1 MKRKRRRSV
10 KKSIRGG
17 PSPSRVNYFFL
28 ESLERRAMLALTTA
42 LDDLPMAMAESL
54 PGDSGVVALQADSG
68 LAIPAGT
75 TQVFTDDYTGSITNS
90 GTLFADGDPTITING
105 DYRQTASGITRID
118 LGLPF
123 FYPWINWSNP
133 SQQLVDRD
141 NSSTSFLNIS
151 GKAYLSGTL
160 DVTNLTHS
168 QRLKVGDRLPL
179 MRFDGLEGRFTSM
192 TGMDTDDPNL
202 FLSLQYVMPRFGDAK
217 KATGIDLVVL
227 EKPTIIRADGS
238 TGRLPSTSQATGL
251 SIVTHGFKSSDAN
264 YRPLAR
270 TIAAKNPSW
279 DSVVFDW
286 SSEAAFFRGTN
297 PFWTAERA
305 YDAGDSLRMWL
316 QASNISYVNYDLT
329 AHSAGTWVISAL
341 ADGLPTEKTVE
352 ATILDGFTPYN
363 TRIAG
368 VGAGVVS
375 ANIDRGLNI
384 YCTGD
389 LAYTHEYRP
398 NLVNIDVSRLRSYL
412 ESHSSVLS
420 HGVPVNWYA
429 ATANQSPPASP
440 TLVDQLGFAMAPM
453 SGNQAARKLLED
465 YRGATLV
472 VKGDRSVTVKAGG
485 TSEAP
490 PSKMPLPE
498 GYKTGQADLTV
509 LRAMTA
515 RVAEGIR
522 TTDADAKRI
531 TAGSSTRART
541 ARATPTPPNFG
552 SIPVFGLSAA
562 NEASGVVTSLLGADA
577 EEMSLDDLFDLGFR
591 IDSAVSPEQLLLWA
605 YGEGEVPSSLITV
618 SLSKEL
624 SGTPATITGSGSL
637 SLGSGGKLFSA
648 TVNGTLQGTYS
659 GSVNLVA
666 GLDPTNGVYVQEGGS
681 LIVAA
686 NAAAQIVG
694 SGKVLN
700 LVGAAVSAQGSL
712 AARLA
717 ARLDDGDDTA
727 NERLY
732 LHAGTF
738 VDTIRSGGKTTLD
751 GALDISGVR
760 ASTPLTT
767 VKGSGS
773 YNLADG
779 TSSFAAS
786 AGGLDSTDVANLIR
800 RIADPVS
807 QAAGNAAKAF
817 SNVPAIFG
825 KSFSFDTDVFGF
837 RERIDQMVDGFADRI
852 GEQPEV
858 TGLDLVK
865 RVRDAVV
872 KTLFTAS
879 NVSAVSEPDS
889 SVTDVSFD
897 LELPAQP
904 FSKQIKLPNS
914 FKLGGF
920 TIDTSDLQPIDVAAS
935 LGMKTRIRINNE
947 NGLQILVDAS
957 KTQIDVGA
965 TIKSDITFRGKVAKL
980 LDFDGL
986 IQPRYAPAFQV
997 TFAGGEMSLLQLLGS
1012 VNAIQSSPACRY
1024 LELPVRIKLD
1034 PIDPIPAFD
1043 YRTKFIFDLGSIASS
1058 DNTAAF
1064 TQSPDETGVY
1074 FNNIN
1079 VANGSDALV
1088 YDIFRRAGGPVL
1100 DKISNAIPKNVRE
1113 LLLGTMSLGKGYG
1126 DLTINDVIGA
1136 KLGLGYDSPVDLIPY
1151 GLNVLTGIPYK
1162 VTRPATDY
1170 MEQILRIA
1178 DLYARAKDEWN
1189 SQDTNGASRTS
1200 STLEEAKNLGLRFPV
1215 MDNLLSS
1222 VTRIL
1227 SGDPNVPLV
1236 TFSHDF
1242 VDDILKA
1249 ITDGRVTAAQVQNA
1263 ADELA
1268 KYDAA
1273 PGIIRNILKAN
1284 DGRVAVNINTEEL
1297 KKAIVKRVA
1306 GKADPAVR
1314 DVLSF
1319 LLDKAMPIDFGL
1331 SVALQSS
1338 VTVGVDTHFLLP
1350 GNVAEKVTSSIYLD
1364 TSKPL
1369 FDFDLKVSQS
1379 MSLLNIV
1386 KKSTSVIDVNGG
1398 PLEGFVLDTT
1408 RRGGGLLGKARRY
1421 VEHASNVV
1429 SDGLNHAKD
1438 VVAKSAEQLGKEAVG
1453 AILEAGNEIADV
1465 GKEWLRKILAYAPD
1479 VRYDQLVGG
1488 RITVGV
1494 RDGNDPGKLRL
1505 SEALS
1510 GQAELYASGNIAAE
1524 MATSFKALGKSKTFS
1539 TGRMTLLKFDTS
1551 RVRHNNAGGGSVL
1564 GPVSF
1569 DPPPPNE
1576 FAELVNGTLFVYG
1589 SPAADVVN
1597 VSSSAGKITVAYGD
1611 TSQSYDEAAVREITV
1626 SFDGQAKPQGA
1637 RIRPGLAVNGGN
1649 DSFTIGGDVSG
1660 RIVVRVNG
1668 GTGNDTFSARVGN
1681 SEFAGEVTFRGGAGG
1696 DQLTG
1701 GAGRSTLF
1709 GEQGGDVL
1717 RAGSGYA
1724 VLDGGDDPDALSGPM
1739 EGPWGTAGG
1748 GIMAGGNGE
1757 DILNVGPWSTGNWIL
1772 VGGRLDAAGDQSP
1785 NFIYG
1790 GKGNDLLVAGDLF
1803 RPGGVPQPAATS
1815 GGKGTM
1821 LGGEGDDAIYGSPFD
1836 DVCVGGDYDNSEFS
1850 GVDQIYAG
1858 DGANLITPGNF
1869 IQSDDPAI
1877 LVPTDTSVATGIG
1890 RSELAVGGK
1899 GVDTFRL
1906 GVAATAINF
1915 RGRAESDLFDIGI
1928 GDISSITGPV
1938 SVIAGGGKGDHIVV
1952 NDATTTA
1959 AADYRVTPTLVTSV
1973 TGGAVA
1979 RAPAGTSRF
1988 GGLTYDA
1995 TAENLD
2001 LLGTDGVNVF
2011 DVQPSRFT
2019 SYFID
2024 GNAPASGFVEASKG
2038 DYLKLDT
2045 KSTFPADPRG
2055 YGLDTSGRR
2064 LSIEERGKGRWDFT
2078 AGTGHKPVSFN
2089 SIERFN
2095 HVDILAVAAEAGATS
2110 SAAVRVY
2117 DAETLAPLFTIDAA
2131 ATYGTKYREG
2141 VRVATGD
2148 LDNDGLPDVAVAP
2161 GRMAAPVI
2169 KVFNGSPQSGV
2180 QGTEI
2185 VGLRI
2190 AADATYG
2197 SSFKGGVSLTIGDVV
2212 GDTLNDIV
2220 LAPSRGPATVKV
2232 FRNKLVAGAPY
2243 AGFIQT
2249 PARTFDAFPGQTGYI
2264 GGGTVAAGDVLG
2276 LGKQQIVVGSGVGIR
2291 GEVNVFDVRAQAATY
2306 ASLMQIVDPTVPNN
2320 RGGVSVATGDL
2331 DADGRFDIVTGV
2343 GAGSG
2348 GWVRAYSGRTGSQLY
2363 GFQTAANLAATVPT
2377 RVAVRALDG
2386 DSRMAVFATWGAD
2399 ARQNYRI
2406 RRIDSATRATVDQ
2419 LQVPSQ
2425 GLSGGGLN
2433 IG

>member
-1 MKRKRRRSV
+1 MKRKRRPSV
-10 KKSIRGG
+10 RKSKRGG
-17 PSPSRVNYFFL
+17 TSPSRVNSFFL

-42 LDDLPMAMAESL
+42 LDDLPMSLAENLSD
-54 PGDSGVVALQADSG
+54 DSGVAAFQADAG
-68 LAIPAGT
+68 LDISSST
-75 TQVFTDDYTGSITNS
+75 TTVLTDDYTGTITNS
-90 GTLFADGDPTITING
+90 GTLFADGDPTITIDG

-123 FYPWINWSNP
+123 FYPWINWSNLTADTGLK
-133 SQQLVDRD
+133 SA
-141 NSSTSFLNIS
+141 TSFLNIT
-151 GKAYLSGTL
+151 GTAYLSGTL

-168 QRLKVGDRLPL
+168 QPLKVGDRLPL

-192 TGMDTDDPNL
+192 TGMDTDDPRL
-202 FLSLQYVMPRFGDAK
+202 FLSLQYVMPAFGDAK

-227 EKPTIIRADGS
+227 EKPTIIRTDGT
-238 TGRLPSTSQATGL
+238 TGQLASGTQAIGL
-251 SIVTHGFKSSDAN
+251 SIVTHGFKDN
-264 YRPLAR
+264 DKDFRPLAR
-270 TIAAKNPSW
+270 EIAAKNPLW
-279 DSVVFDW
+279 DSAVFDW
-286 SSEAAFFRGTN
+286 SSEAAFVRGVN

-316 QASNISYVNYDLT
+316 QASKISYANYDLT

-341 ADGLPTEKTVE
+341 ADGLPAEKNVE
-352 ATILDGFTPYN
+352 ATILDGFTPSN

-368 VGAGVVS
+368 RGAATVS
-375 ANIDRGLNI
+375 ANFDRGLNI
-384 YCTGD
+384 YCKGD
-389 LAYTHEYRP
+389 LWFTHEYRST
-398 NLVNIDVSRLRSYL
+398 LVNIDISRLRSYW
-412 ESHSSVLS
+412 EVRNFIDSHKKPIS
-420 HGVPVNWYA
+420 WYQ
-429 ATANQSPPASP
+429 ATVTQTPPQNP

-465 YRGATLV
+465 YRGATLI
-472 VKGDRSVTVKAGG
+472 VKGDRSVTLQAGG
-485 TSEAP
+485 AIEAP
-490 PSKMPLPE
+490 PTKMPLPE

-515 RVAEGIR
+515 RVADGIR
-522 TTDADAKRI
+522 TTDADARRI
-531 TAGSSTRART
+531 TGGSSTRSRT
-541 ARATPTPPNFG
+541 ARATTTTPNFS
-552 SIPVFGLSAA
+552 SIPVFGAA
-562 NEASGVVTSLLGADA
+562 TAEGASGLVSSLLGADA
-577 EEMSLDDLFDLGFR
+577 ADLSLDELYDLGFR
-591 IDSAVSPEQLLLWA
+591 IESAVSPEQLLLWA
-605 YGEGEVPSSLITV
+605 YGEGNAPSSLISVT
-618 SLSKEL
+618 LAKEI
-624 SGTPATITGSGSL
+624 SGSPTTIAGSGSL
-637 SLGSGGKLFSA
+637 SLGSGGKLLTA
-648 TVNGTLQGTYS
+648 TMNGTLQGSYS

-666 GLDPTNGVYVQEGGS
+666 GLDPTKGVYVQEGGS
-681 LIVAA
+681 LIVSA
-686 NAAAQIVG
+686 NATAQIN
-694 SGKVLN
+694 GKGRVLT
-700 LVGAAVSAQGSL
+700 LVNADISARGSL

-717 ARLDDGDDTA
+717 VRLDDGDSTA
-727 NERLY
+727 RERLF
-732 LHAGTF
+732 LGDGTLA
-738 VDTIRSGGKTTLD
+738 DAMRSDGTTTLD
-751 GALDISGVR
+751 GALDVSGVR

-773 YNLADG
+773 YKLADG

-786 AGGLDSTDVANLIR
+786 AAGLDSTDVANLIR

-837 RERIDQMVDGFADRI
+837 RERIDQMVDAFADRI

-879 NVSAVSEPDS
+879 NVSAVSDPDS

-920 TIDTSDLQPIDVAAS
+920 TIDTSYIPPIDIAAT
-935 LGMKTRIRINNE
+935 LGMKTRIRINDA

-957 KTQIDVGA
+957 RTQIDVGA
-965 TIKSDITFRGKVAKL
+965 LMKSDITFRGKVAKL

-986 IQPRYAPAFQV
+986 IAPSYNPKFTV
-997 TFAGGEMSLLQLLGS
+997 TFAGGEMGLLQLLGS
-1012 VNAIQSSPACRY
+1012 VNTVQMSDANKFLYADA
-1024 LELPVRIKLD
+1024 RIKLD
-1034 PIDPIPAFD
+1034 PIDPLPAFD
-1043 YRTKFIFDLGSIASS
+1043 YRSTFRFDLSAIGSS

-1064 TQSPDETGVY
+1064 EQKNSGV
-1074 FNNIN
+1074 FFRGID
-1079 VANGSDALV
+1079 VTAGSDALV

-1113 LLLGTMSLGKGYG
+1113 LLLGTMSLGRGFG
-1126 DLTINDVIGA
+1126 NLTINDVIGA
-1136 KLGLGYDSPVDLIPY
+1136 NLGLGYDSPIDLIPY
-1151 GLNVLTGIPYK
+1151 GLNFLTGIPYK

-1170 MEQILRIA
+1170 MEQLLRIA
-1178 DLYARAKDEWN
+1178 DLYARAQNEW
-1189 SQDTNGASRTS
+1189 SSPDAAIASRKS
-1200 STLEEAKNLGLRFPV
+1200 STLDEAKNLGLQFPV

-1249 ITDGRVTAAQVQNA
+1249 ISDGRVTAAQVQNA

-1273 PGIIRNILKAN
+1273 PEAIRNILKAN
-1284 DGRVAVNINTEEL
+1284 DGRIAINVNTKDL
-1297 KKAIVKRVA
+1297 KKAIIDRVA

-1319 LLDKAMPIDFGL
+1319 LLDQGMPIDFGL

-1338 VTVGVDTHFLLP
+1338 VKVGVDTHFLVP
-1350 GNVAEKVTSSIYLD
+1350 GSIAERVTSSIYLD

-1369 FDFDLKVSQS
+1369 FDFDLQVSQS
-1379 MSLLNIV
+1379 MSLLNR
-1386 KKSTSVIDVNGG
+1386 KARSGMSLIDVNGG
-1398 PLEGFVLDTT
+1398 PLEGFVADTK
-1408 RRGGGLLGKARRY
+1408 RWGIKPPKISVPR
-1421 VEHASNVV
+1421 VIEHAANVV

-1438 VVAKSAEQLGKEAVG
+1438 VVAKSAEQLGKEAAN
-1453 AILEAGNEIADV
+1453 AIMEAGNEIADV

-1479 VRYDQLVGG
+1479 VRYDQLLGG
-1488 RITVGV
+1488 RITLGV

-1524 MATSFKALGKSKTFS
+1524 MATSFKAFGKSKTFS

-1551 RVRHNNAGGGSVL
+1551 RVRHNNSGGGSVL

-1576 FAELVNGTLFVYG
+1576 FAELVSGTLFVYG
-1589 SPAADVVN
+1589 SPSADTVN
-1597 VSSSAGKITVAYGD
+1597 VSADGGKLVVNYGD
-1611 TSQSYDEAAVREITV
+1611 TAQSYDEAAVREVVV
-1626 SFDGQAKPQGA
+1626 SFDGQAKPKGT
-1637 RIRPGLAVNGGN
+1637 RIRPGLAADGG
-1649 DSFTIGGDVSG
+1649 DDAFTIGGDVPS

-1668 GTGNDTFSARVGN
+1668 GTGNDKFSARSGN
-1681 SEFAGEVTFRGGAGG
+1681 SEFAGVIAFRGGAGG

-1701 GAGRSTLF
+1701 GAGRSSLS
-1709 GEQGGDVL
+1709 GDRGGDVL

-1724 VLDGGDDPDALSGPM
+1724 VLDGGDDPDALSGPI
-1739 EGPWGTAGG
+1739 EGPWSTAGG
-1748 GIMAGGNGE
+1748 GTMAGGNGE
-1757 DILNVGPWSTGNWIL
+1757 DILNVGPWSTGDWIL
-1772 VGGRLDAAGDQSP
+1772 AGGMVDAVGDQSP

-1803 RPGGVPQPAATS
+1803 RVGGVPQPFATS

-1821 LGGEGDDAIYGSPFD
+1821 LGGEGDDMLYGSPFD
-1836 DVCVGGDYDNSEFS
+1836 DVCVGGDYDNAAYS

-1858 DGANLITPGNF
+1858 DGRNVITPGNF

-1877 LVPTDTSVATGIG
+1877 LVATDTAVAAGVG

-1915 RGRAESDLFDIGI
+1915 RGRDESDLFDIGT
-1928 GDISSITGPV
+1928 GDISLITGPV
-1938 SVIAGGGKGDHIVV
+1938 SVIAGAGTSDRIVV
-1952 NDATTTA
+1952 NDDGTSTV
-1959 AADYRVTPTLVTSV
+1959 ADYRMTPTLLTSV
-1973 TGGAVA
+1973 TGAA
-1979 RAPAGTSRF
+1979 ATRAPATTSRF

-1995 TAENLD
+1995 TTEKLD
-2001 LLGTDGVNVF
+2001 LFGTDGVNVF
-2011 DVQPSRFT
+2011 DVQPSRST
-2019 SYFID
+2019 EYFID

-2045 KSTFPADPRG
+2045 KSTFPADSRG

-2064 LSIEERGKGRWDFT
+2064 LTIEERGKGRWDFT
-2078 AGTGHKPVSFN
+2078 AGTGHKPVSFE

-2117 DAETLAPLFTIDAA
+2117 DAETLKQLFTIDAA
-2131 ATYGTKYREG
+2131 ATYGIKYREG

-2148 LDNDGLPDVAVAP
+2148 LDNDGLPDVAIAP

-2197 SSFKGGVSLTIGDVV
+2197 SSFMGGVSITIGDVV

-2220 LAPSRGPATVKV
+2220 LAPSRGSATVKV
-2232 FRNKLVAGAPY
+2232 FRNKFVAGTPY
-2243 AGFIQT
+2243 AGFIKT

-2291 GEVNVFDVRAQAATY
+2291 GEVNVFDVRAQAASY
-2306 ASLMQIVDPTVPNN
+2306 ASLLRIVDPTVPDN
-2320 RGGVSVATGDL
+2320 RGGVSVTTGDL
-2331 DADGRFDIVTGV
+2331 DGDGRSDIVTGV

-2419 LQVPSQ
+2419 LQIPSQ